1 MHEEV
6 CRYLAETNCSGD
18 EISAQAWTERVPH
31 LDTRAAT
38 LACQQL
44 SRINAIGHL
53 SLDEAAEALENEQI
67 DTDIFH
73 MDHSVRLRFEARV
86 AAVREYRRRMSDP
99 GRRFESLLAAPV
111 LQPATTAAPAAV
123 SQSGPIIDSAW
134 AALTAEQAAQKF
146 TDDNPKLVASET
158 GKREAKCT
166 DKTNSQFESAMRLLQ
181 KSMGFKPFV
190 SLANEDLRQLLKLSG
205 SLPPNLTPT
214 ASTQSAQS
222 GIAAFGRSLSERIGV
237 SHLRF
242 DRPSAIRGSSVS
254 HRRGSGVC
262 MAP

>member
-1 MHEEV
+1 VHEEV

-73 MDHSVRLRFEARV
+73 MDHPVRLRFEARV

-166 DKTNSQFESAMRLLQ
+166 DKTNSQFESAMRRLQ
-181 KSMGFKPFV
+181 NV
-190 SLANEDLRQLLKLSG
+190 RVACQ
-205 SLPPNLTPT
+205 
-214 ASTQSAQS
+214 
-222 GIAAFGRSLSERIGV
+222 
-237 SHLRF
+237 
-242 DRPSAIRGSSVS
+242 RGSAAAAQAQRQPASKPNTDCFNTIGPKRNSRFRSQLERKDWGQPPAV
-254 HRRGSGVC
+254 
-262 MAP
+262 